1 VPDLVANSSLVCV
14 LPRNLVRTL
23 QAFGRFRSV
32 DVPLVGAYFDY
43 FAIWHEREAQTA
55 VQQWICRLVTESVLQ
70 RTRAE

>member
-1 VPDLVANSSLVCV
+1 
-14 LPRNLVRTL
+14 VRTL

-55 VQQWICRLVTESVLQ
+55 VQQWICRLVTGSVLQ
-70 RTRAE
+70 PTRAE